1 MYIVPLRWLVP
12 LYPMPSNAS
21 ISILILVVQLLV
33 PYLAR
38 EDVMGV
44 AYVAL
49 ATPFFIYVCVYA
61 VAVAPQ
67 NCVN

>member
-21 ISILILVVQLLV
+21 ISILILVVKLLV

-38 EDVMGV
+38 EDVRGV
-44 AYVAL
+44 ACVAL
-49 ATPFFIYVCVYA
+49 ATPFFIYVRMYIK
-61 VAVAPQ
+61 P
-67 NCVN
+67 